1 MWVSSVFT
9 VTFFSSGFGGFGPG
23 PYAGGYSYGAGNYGY
38 GGFGPVPYA
47 GGYGYGN
54 GYGLF

>member
-1 MWVSSVFT
+1 MFT